1 MMTKA
6 VFFDIDDTLVDT
18 SSFADLARHAAIE
31 SMCNNGLP
39 LEPEEAYDVLKD
51 IIKEKGSNYSK
62 HFNILTEEVLGKED
76 PLLVAIGMTTYHN
89 VKFALLRPFPRTS
102 AILIYL
108 KSKGYKLGAITN
120 GITIKQWEKLVR
132 LNLYHFFDIVITSE
146 EVGVEKPD
154 PEIYIEACRRMACD
168 VKKSIMIGN
177 KLDVDCM
184 GAVNAGMSAI
194 LVNSTL
200 DEDEKERVNE
210 EDIDI
215 IVLDSISDVDTVL

>member
-39 LEPEEAYDVLKD
+39 LEPEEAYDLLKD
-51 IIKEKGSNYSK
+51 IIKEKGS
-62 HFNILTEEVLGKED
+62 
-76 PLLVAIGMTTYHN
+76 IGMTTYHN

>member
-1 MMTKA
+1 MTKA

-39 LEPEEAYDVLKD
+39 LEPEEAYDLLKD

-120 GITIKQWEKLVR
+120 GITIKQWEKLV
-132 LNLYHFFDIVITSE
+132 
-146 EVGVEKPD
+146 
-154 PEIYIEACRRMACD
+154 IYIEACRRMACD

-200 DEDEKERVNE
+200 DEEEKERVNE

>member
-39 LEPEEAYDVLKD
+39 LEPDEAYDLLKD
-51 IIKEKGSNYSK
+51 IIKEKGSNYSR

-154 PEIYIEACRRMACD
+154 PEIYIEACRRMACN
-168 VKKSIMIGN
+168 VKKSVMVGN

-200 DEDEKERVNE
+200 SEEEKERVNE

-215 IVLDSISDVDTVL
+215 IVLDSISDVDTIL

>member
-39 LEPEEAYDVLKD
+39 LEPDEAYDLLKD
-51 IIKEKGSNYSK
+51 IIKDKGSNYSK

-132 LNLYHFFDIVITSE
+132 LGLYPFFDIVITSE
-146 EVGVEKPD
+146 SVGVEKPD
-154 PEIYIEACRRMACD
+154 PEIFKIAMKRLNVSAG
-168 VKKSIMIGN
+168 SSLMIGN
-177 KLDVDCM
+177 SFETDIL
-184 GAVNAGMSAI
+184 GACNAGIQSMIINSEITGQQQQLLNEKGYRVRQLSSLIDLMKI
-194 LVNSTL
+194 L
-200 DEDEKERVNE
+200 
-210 EDIDI
+210 
-215 IVLDSISDVDTVL
+215 

>member
-1 MMTKA
+1 MTKA
-6 VFFDIDDTLVDT
+6 VFFDIDDTLLDT
-18 SSFADLARHAAIE
+18 SAFADIARHAAIE

-39 LEPEEAYDVLKD
+39 LETDEAYDLLKD
-51 IIKEKGSNYSK
+51 IIKEKGSNYSH
-62 HFNILTEEVLGKED
+62 HFNILTKEVLGTED
-76 PLLVAIGMTTYHN
+76 PFLIAMGMTTYHN

-108 KSKGYKLGAITN
+108 KSKGYRLGAITN

-132 LNLYHFFDIVITSE
+132 LNLYQFFDIVITSE
-146 EVGVEKPD
+146 EVGVEKP
-154 PEIYIEACRRMACD
+154 CD
-168 VKKSIMIGN
+168 VHKSVMIGN
-177 KLDVDCM
+177 KLDIDCM

-200 DEDEKERVNE
+200 SPEEKERVNN
-210 EDIDI
+210 EDINI

>member
-39 LEPEEAYDVLKD
+39 LEPEEAYDLLKD

-146 EVGVEKPD
+146 EVGV
-154 PEIYIEACRRMACD
+154 
-168 VKKSIMIGN
+168 KKSIMIGN

>member
-1 MMTKA
+1 MTKA
-6 VFFDIDDTLVDT
+6 VFFDIDDTLLDT
-18 SSFADLARHAAIE
+18 SAFADIARHAAIE

-39 LEPEEAYDVLKD
+39 LETDEAYDLLKD
-51 IIKEKGSNYSK
+51 IIKEKGSNYSH
-62 HFNILTEEVLGKED
+62 HFNILTKEV
-76 PLLVAIGMTTYHN
+76 
-89 VKFALLRPFPRTS
+89 ALLRPFPRTS

-108 KSKGYKLGAITN
+108 KSKGYRLGAITN

-132 LNLYHFFDIVITSE
+132 LNLYQFFDIVITSE

-168 VKKSIMIGN
+168 VHKSVMIGN
-177 KLDVDCM
+177 KLDIDCM

-200 DEDEKERVNE
+200 SPEEKERVNN
-210 EDIDI
+210 EDINI